1 MDNKKMTTTTD
12 AITVELDK
20 LSESFD
26 RVFEVAEEE
35 IKKYVSNHET
45 TVTKEVNSIK
55 NRLEDFFLEYFP
67 SKKLAE
73 LEQEIINN
81 DEWTKVVKSTLE
93 QKLKFDIISQ
103 VINKL
108 FAEIDVEKI
117 KAVLKEI
124 ALNYNPT
131 EDMRT
136 INKNIYDYYLSL
148 LTSGLSETET
158 RIIDYIRSIT
168 SSGKIA
174 EVTVKPISEKPEKA
188 SSQKF
193 QA

>member
-26 RVFEVAEEE
+26 RVFEVAEEG
-35 IKKYVSNHET
+35 IKEYVSNHET

-55 NRLEDFFLEYFP
+55 NRLEHLFLEYTP
-67 SKKLAE
+67 SEKLAE
-73 LEQEIINN
+73 LEQKTINN

-93 QKLKFDIISQ
+93 QQLKFDIISQ

-108 FAEIDVEKI
+108 FAEIDEAKI

-136 INKNIYDYYLSL
+136 INKKIYDYYLSL
-148 LTSGLSETET
+148 LTSGLNETET

>member
-55 NRLEDFFLEYFP
+55 NRLEELFIEHAP
-67 SKKLAE
+67 SEKLAE
-73 LEQEIINN
+73 LEQETINN

-93 QKLKFDIISQ
+93 QKLKFDFISQ

-108 FAEIDVEKI
+108 SAEIDVEKI

>member
-1 MDNKKMTTTTD
+1 M
-12 AITVELDK
+12 
-20 LSESFD
+20 
-26 RVFEVAEEE
+26 
-35 IKKYVSNHET
+35 
-45 TVTKEVNSIK
+45 
-55 NRLEDFFLEYFP
+55 
-67 SKKLAE
+67 
-73 LEQEIINN
+73 
-81 DEWTKVVKSTLE
+81 
-93 QKLKFDIISQ
+93 
-103 VINKL
+103 
-108 FAEIDVEKI
+108 EKI

-136 INKNIYDYYLSL
+136 INKKIYDYYLSL
-148 LTSGLSETET
+148 LTSGLNETET

>member
-1 MDNKKMTTTTD
+1 MDNKKTTTTD
-12 AITVELDK
+12 AITVELYK

-26 RVFEVAEEE
+26 RVFEVAEEG
-35 IKKYVSNHET
+35 IKEYVSNHET

-55 NRLEDFFLEYFP
+55 NRLEDLFLEYTP
-67 SKKLAE
+67 SEKLAE
-73 LEQEIINN
+73 LEQKTINN
-81 DEWTKVVKSTLE
+81 DEWTKFVKSTLE
-93 QKLKFDIISQ
+93 QQLKFDIISQ

-108 FAEIDVEKI
+108 FAEIDEAKI

-124 ALNYNPT
+124 ALNYNPI

-136 INKNIYDYYLSL
+136 INKKIYDYYLSL
-148 LTSGLSETET
+148 LTSGLNETET

>member
-26 RVFEVAEEE
+26 RVFEVAEEG
-35 IKKYVSNHET
+35 IKEYVSNHET
-45 TVTKEVNSIK
+45 TVTKEVNSVK

-67 SKKLAE
+67 SKKLTE
-73 LEQEIINN
+73 LKQKTINN

-108 FAEIDVEKI
+108 FAEIDEAKI

-136 INKNIYDYYLSL
+136 INKKIYDYYLSL
-148 LTSGLSETET
+148 LTSGLNETET

>member
-1 MDNKKMTTTTD
+1 MTTTTD

-45 TVTKEVNSIK
+45 TVTQEVNSIK

-136 INKNIYDYYLSL
+136 INKKIYDYYLSL
-148 LTSGLSETET
+148 LTSGLNETET